1 MATKVNKAPEATLEI
16 NGEEFVFYL
25 HQAAYVEYVNEF
37 QGDDKV
43 APGYN
48 FVSSC
53 VKPDQKEKLCEMMQV
68 NAAITM
74 ATSTKLLNEFGATA
88 KVSVKK

>member
-1 MATKVNKAPEATLEI
+1 MSVKVIKAPEATLEI
-16 NGEEFVFYL
+16 NGEDFGFYL
-25 HQAAYVEYVNEF
+25 HQSAYVEYVNEF

-48 FVSSC
+48 FAAAC
-53 VKPDQKEKLCEMMQV
+53 VKPDQKEKLCELMQE

-74 ATSTKLLNEFGATA
+74 ATSTKLLNEFGSTA

>member
-1 MATKVNKAPEATLEI
+1 MSVKVNKAPEATLEI
-16 NGEEFVFYL
+16 DGEDFKFYL
-25 HQAAYVEYVNEF
+25 HQSAYVEYVNEF
-37 QGDDKV
+37 QADDKI

-48 FVSSC
+48 FVAAC
-53 VKPDQKEKLCEMMQV
+53 VKPDQKDQLCAMMQE

-74 ATSTKLLNEFGATA
+74 AVSTKLLNTFGNTA